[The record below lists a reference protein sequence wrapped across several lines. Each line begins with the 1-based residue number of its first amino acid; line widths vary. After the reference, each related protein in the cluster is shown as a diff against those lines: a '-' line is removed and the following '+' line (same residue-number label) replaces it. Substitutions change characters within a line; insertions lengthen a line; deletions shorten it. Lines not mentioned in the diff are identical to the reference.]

1 MSSLTPLMGATLNF
15 TDNLWVWLMY
25 GHLYGTMNVCENSAQ
40 VTLVDWNLEWIFLW
54 MCLTGSFLSFLHI
67 FVLFCPLKQNV
78 CLLSLCSLS
87 LYGSLCTNL
96 LVVAILRM
104 SWLMC
109 TVFSKE
115 LPKNLLRFCIFFSF
129 FYRCSAVKK
138 HLPPLK
144 FSLFINFFYCV
155 FVTFNV
161 LDHKLIS
168 ILDKGLSRAGL
179 WGQQQTESQLTQE
192 QSKTDTRTTL
202 TLFNTKCPHPFFID
216 DYIY

>member
-25 GHLYGTMNVCENSAQ
+25 GHLYGTMNVCENRAP
-40 VTLVDWNLEWIFLW
+40 VTLVDWNLEWILLC
-54 MCLTGSFLSFLHI
+54 MCLTGSFLSFLYI

-87 LYGSLCTNL
+87 LYGTLCTNL

-104 SWLMC
+104 SWQMC
-109 TVFSKE
+109 TAFSKE
-115 LPKNLLRFCIFFSF
+115 LPKTRLRFCIIFFNYF

-144 FSLFINFFYCV
+144 FSL
-155 FVTFNV
+155 
-161 LDHKLIS
+161 LL
-168 ILDKGLSRAGL
+168 L
-179 WGQQQTESQLTQE
+179 
-192 QSKTDTRTTL
+192 
-202 TLFNTKCPHPFFID
+202 FFIIA
-216 DYIY
+216 YLSHLMF